1 VTRKWDP
8 GPIAWIVL
16 RAASLVPAPICCRL
30 EEEWLADLLALDGL
44 LQRVRFAFGCVWAA
58 LQMRGERVTVSLSK
72 TAHRNI
78 SDEPPT
84 VKPRLELRIPFFK
97 QCARRRAEASAWLA
111 RLHRGLRAEEG
122 AQLQAWLKRRSHREC
137 IARLAAENDGPE
149 DLTVLA
155 EICELKSEWLE
166 TRYGRTPIINAAAVL
181 ISISIASLPFL
192 DVVLPHQ
199 RSLTESWGTAYA
211 SGRHTVRHVGM
222 PDGTQVALNHET
234 RIALWY
240 TCTTRAALVLQ
251 GEATFKVP
259 DDAFRTFRLDA
270 GDRHFASNG
279 GTFNVRLTNGG
290 IVLTVLNGEVTL
302 SAPPVTEP
310 HRRDATLGPTVLKA
324 NEVIGIEP
332 GKQSVRT
339 LSQLESQARTAWQRG
354 NAAPRQLRDMGEDM
368 CSAPTPI

>member
-1 VTRKWDP
+1 VTPKWGP

-16 RAASLVPAPICCRL
+16 RAASLVPAPISCRL

-44 LQRVRFAFGCVWAA
+44 LQRIRFALGCVWAA
-58 LQMRGERVTVSLSK
+58 LQMREERITVILSK

-78 SDEPPT
+78 FQDPPA
-84 VKPRLELRIPFFK
+84 VKPRVELRIPFFK
-97 QCARRRAEASAWLA
+97 QCVRRRGEASAWLA
-111 RLHRGLRAEEG
+111 RLHRGLRADEG
-122 AQLQAWLKRRSHREC
+122 VQLQAWLKRRSHRKC
-137 IARLAAENDGPE
+137 IARMAAENDGPE

-155 EICELKSEWLE
+155 EICELRSEWLE
-166 TRYGRTPIINAAAVL
+166 TRHGRSPIINVAAVL
-181 ISISIASLPFL
+181 ISIGIVSVPTPFWDL
-192 DVVLPHQ
+192 VLPQ
-199 RSLTESWGTAYA
+199 RSLIESFGTAYA

-234 RIALWY
+234 RIVLWY
-240 TCTTRAALVLQ
+240 TDISRAALVLQ

-259 DDAFRTFRLDA
+259 HDVFRAFLLDA
-270 GDRHFASNG
+270 GDRHFSSTG
-279 GTFNVRLTNGG
+279 GTFNVRLTDGA

-339 LSQLESQARTAWQRG
+339 LSQLEAQTRTAW
-354 NAAPRQLRDMGEDM
+354 
-368 CSAPTPI
+368 

>member
-1 VTRKWDP
+1 VTPKWVP

-44 LQRVRFAFGCVWAA
+44 LQRIRFAFGCVWAA
-58 LQMRGERVTVSLSK
+58 LQMREERITVILSR

-78 SDEPPT
+78 FQEPPA
-84 VKPRLELRIPFFK
+84 VKPRIELRIPFFK
-97 QCARRRAEASAWLA
+97 QRARRRGEASAWLA
-111 RLHRGLRAEEG
+111 RLHRGLRADEG
-122 AQLQAWLKRRSHREC
+122 VQLEAWLKRRSHRKC
-137 IARLAAENDGPE
+137 IARVAAENDGPE

-166 TRYGRTPIINAAAVL
+166 TRHGRSPIINAAAAL
-181 ISISIASLPFL
+181 ISIGIVSWPFFGDL
-192 DVVLPHQ
+192 VLPPP
-199 RSLTESWGTAYA
+199 SLIESFGTAYA
-211 SGRHTVRHVGM
+211 SGRHMVRHVGM

-234 RIALWY
+234 RIAVWY
-240 TCTTRAALVLQ
+240 NDNFREALLLR

-259 DDAFRTFRLDA
+259 HDAFRAFLLDA
-270 GDRHFASNG
+270 GDRHFSSTG
-279 GTFNVRLTNGG
+279 GTFNVRLTDGA
-290 IVLTVLNGEVTL
+290 IVLAVLNGEVTL

-339 LSQLESQARTAWQRG
+339 LSQLEAQARTAWQRG
-354 NAAPRQLRDMGEDM
+354 
-368 CSAPTPI
+368 